1 MDFITNCFEEYESA
15 FSGRLKAVG
24 FSDDLAKEF
33 LTEIASGIFHIIKNA
48 NLEKIIK
55 ILLSDDP
62 SRLLSSINAKVVAT
76 ELGISTEQV
85 TTGIEA
91 IAPVVSQ
98 VFLLKSNEI
107 VTASASLAWVSTKL
121 SVNKKQALSNNIKNS
136 E

>member
-1 MDFITNCFEEYESA
+1 MDFITNYFDEYGSA

-33 LTEIASGIFHIIKNA
+33 LTEIASGIFLIIKNS
-48 NLEKIIK
+48 NLEKTIK

-62 SRLLSSINAKVVAT
+62 SRLLDSINAKVVAT

-121 SVNKKQALSNNIKNS
+121 SVNKKQVFS
-136 E
+136 